1 MKSMNHLFLL
11 FITHNIFQTYAF
23 GYCNSVSSYYDCDK
37 RRREFLNILILS
49 SSVIITNPLIANSA
63 ERGDTIQHTYSTIH
77 DPQLRDYINKALP
90 NWQGTSLPGPLSL
103 SDTCKLLTK
112 SSSKQSFNMARW
124 PDPILRIPSSN
135 IPISIFQNKKQL
147 EQLYLV
153 ATALRNTAREEG
165 AVGLAAQQCGID
177 ASLIFID
184 NINNDKGIFLVN
196 PRIIKRSPESEMLV
210 WTEECLV
217 LPPQFRATLLRDAEV
232 SIEYEALEL
241 ESCGVTKQ
249 ITLKGELARCCQH
262 EMDHDRGVLI
272 TDHVPLDEL
281 LSIDG
286 NHFMADVE
294 DSDGLHSERMKAA
307 YSRYV
312 SESSLL
318 PSSQRMVALA
328 TEDRFGFH
336 RRVQRIDN
344 MQPLFIKP
352 VNAMEEGKS
361 DGTRTIPKKATM
373 VPNSSSTMSI
383 ECDDKCLD
391 ERKRIIQERR
401 QMMQQSRINTRR
413 ADVLELSKQRA
424 SMYKADYKGLPPQ
437 ACQGFCP

>member
-1 MKSMNHLFLL
+1 
-11 FITHNIFQTYAF
+11 
-23 GYCNSVSSYYDCDK
+23 
-37 RRREFLNILILS
+37 
-49 SSVIITNPLIANSA
+49 
-63 ERGDTIQHTYSTIH
+63 
-77 DPQLRDYINKALP
+77 
-90 NWQGTSLPGPLSL
+90 
-103 SDTCKLLTK
+103 
-112 SSSKQSFNMARW
+112 
-124 PDPILRIPSSN
+124 
-135 IPISIFQNKKQL
+135 
-147 EQLYLV
+147 
-153 ATALRNTAREEG
+153 LRNTAREEG

-196 PRIIKRSPESEMLV
+196 PRIIHRSPESEMLV

-217 LPPQFRATLLRDAEV
+217 LPHQFRAILLRDAEV
-232 SIEYEALEL
+232 TIEYEALEV

-249 ITLKGELARCCQH
+249 ITLKGELSRCCQH

-294 DSDGLHSERMKAA
+294 DSDGLHSERMKTA

-336 RRVQRIDN
+336 GRVHRMDN
-344 MQPLFIKP
+344 MQPWFIDP
-352 VNAMEEGKS
+352 VNAMEQEAER
-361 DGTRTIPKKATM
+361 DGTRT
-373 VPNSSSTMSI
+373 NHQ
-383 ECDDKCLD
+383 
-391 ERKRIIQERR
+391 RK
-401 QMMQQSRINTRR
+401 QQ
-413 ADVLELSKQRA
+413 
-424 SMYKADYKGLPPQ
+424 
-437 ACQGFCP
+437 

>member
-1 MKSMNHLFLL
+1 M
-11 FITHNIFQTYAF
+11 
-23 GYCNSVSSYYDCDK
+23 
-37 RRREFLNILILS
+37 
-49 SSVIITNPLIANSA
+49 ITNPLIANSA
-63 ERGDTIQHTYSTIH
+63 EGGDITQQTHYNSIN
-77 DPQLRDYINKALP
+77 DPRLKDYTNKALP
-90 NWQGTSLPGPLSL
+90 NWRGSSLSRLSL
-103 SDTCKLLTK
+103 SDAYKLLTK
-112 SSSKQSFNMARW
+112 ASSKQSFNMARW
-124 PDPILRIPSSN
+124 PDPVLRTPSSN
-135 IPISIFQNKKQL
+135 IPISIFHNEKQL
-147 EQLYLV
+147 EELYLV

-165 AVGLAAQQCGID
+165 AVGLAAQQSGID

-184 NINNDKGIFLVN
+184 KIDNKKGIFLVN

-217 LPPQFRATLLRDAEV
+217 LPPQFRAKLLRDAEV
-232 SIEYEALEL
+232 TIEYESLEL

-286 NHFMADVE
+286 NNFMAAVE
-294 DSDGLHSERMKAA
+294 DCDGLHSERMKVA

-318 PSSQRMVALA
+318 PSNKRMVALA
-328 TEDRFGFH
+328 TEDRYGFH
-336 RRVQRIDN
+336 NRVHRMDGN
-344 MQPLFIKP
+344 MQPRLIEP
-352 VNAMEEGKS
+352 ANAMEEGER
-361 DGTRTIPKKATM
+361 DGTRTKV
-373 VPNSSSTMSI
+373 VPNSSRTMSS
-383 ECDDKCLD
+383 ECDDKCLG

-401 QMMQQSRINTRR
+401 QMMQQSRSNTRR

-424 SMYKADYKGLPPQ
+424 SIYKAAYKGLPPQ

>member
-1 MKSMNHLFLL
+1 MMSMMYHLLL
-11 FITHNIFQTYAF
+11 LIIHIFQKYAF
-23 GYCNSVSSYYDCDK
+23 GYCNDVSSSYHDCDK
-37 RRREFLNILILS
+37 QRREFLNILIS
-49 SSVIITNPLIANSA
+49 SSAVITNPLIAKSA
-63 ERGDTIQHTYSTIH
+63 ESVQQTYRSIQ
-77 DPQLRDYINKALP
+77 DPQLREYTNKLLP
-90 NWQGTSLPGPLSL
+90 NWQGTSLARLSL
-103 SDTCKLLTK
+103 SDTYKLLTK
-112 SSSKQSFNMARW
+112 ASSKQFNMGRW

-147 EQLYLV
+147 EELYLV

-184 NINNDKGIFLVN
+184 NVNSDKGIFLVN

-217 LPPQFRATLLRDAEV
+217 LPPQFRATLLRDFEV
-232 SIEYEALEL
+232 IVEYESLEL

-249 ITLKGELARCCQH
+249 ITLNGELARCCQH

-281 LSIDG
+281 LAIDG
-286 NHFMADVE
+286 NNFMAEIE
-294 DSDGLHSERMKAA
+294 DCDGLHSERMKDA

-318 PSSQRMVALA
+318 PSNQRMVALA

-336 RRVQRIDN
+336 NRVYRMDANI
-344 MQPLFIKP
+344 QPWFIEP
-352 VNAMEEGKS
+352 ASATEQEVDR
-361 DGTRTIPKKATM
+361 DGTRIKVA
-373 VPNSSSTMSI
+373 PNSSSTMSS
-383 ECDDKCLD
+383 ECDDKCLG

-401 QMMQQSRINTRR
+401 QMMQQSRSNTRR

-424 SMYKADYKGLPPQ
+424 SMYGSDYKGLNPQ
-437 ACQGFCP
+437 VCQGFCP